1 MYKVGACF
9 ICDVCVRW
17 LYVVCVSMSVLCGC
31 VSVCVWVFVCVRGCV
46 EECVCG

>member
-1 MYKVGACF
+1 MF

-31 VSVCVWVFVCVRGCV
+31 VSVCVGVCICAW
-46 EECVCG
+46 VCG